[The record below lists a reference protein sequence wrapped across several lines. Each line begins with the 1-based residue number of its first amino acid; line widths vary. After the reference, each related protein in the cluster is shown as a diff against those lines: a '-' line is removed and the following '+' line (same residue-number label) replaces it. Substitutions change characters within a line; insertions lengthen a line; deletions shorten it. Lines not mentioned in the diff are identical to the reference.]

1 MQVMSAGDS
10 THSNKLGGFITAE
23 LFAQQIQNMNISL
36 SKAVKAPSRVAGVN
50 PDGQQVFVVDKM
62 EHLQQKQ
69 QIQMAVLQLMQFTGQ
84 QKVRVF

>member
-1 MQVMSAGDS
+1 
-10 THSNKLGGFITAE
+10 
-23 LFAQQIQNMNISL
+23 MNISL

-69 QIQMAVLQLMQFTGQ
+69 QIQMAVLQ
-84 QKVRVF
+84 